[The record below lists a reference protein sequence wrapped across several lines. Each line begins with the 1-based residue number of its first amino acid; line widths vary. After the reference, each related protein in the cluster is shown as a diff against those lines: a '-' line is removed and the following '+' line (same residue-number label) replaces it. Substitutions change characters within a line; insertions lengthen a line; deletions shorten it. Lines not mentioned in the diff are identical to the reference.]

1 MDRRRPGWL
10 EVLRAVFRSIGE
22 TVRLASRG
30 RLRSPR
36 ARIGSEVTFPDG
48 TRTVVFRE
56 TRVRNE
62 SLRLPAVLVVEFRL
76 RLCGPRRRL
85 LHAAFRTGCVV
96 NVPLFAGFPGF
107 GTKLWME
114 DLGTGGYRGVYE
126 WYGADL
132 ADSYAARLS
141 RILTP
146 ISVPG
151 SVRYRVI
158 PGVFLEDYLGLLGRT
173 ERVRPLAVTKAEVN
187 HEGSRAVHAASAE
200 G

>member
-1 MDRRRPGWL
+1 
-10 EVLRAVFRSIGE
+10 
-22 TVRLASRG
+22 
-30 RLRSPR
+30 
-36 ARIGSEVTFPDG
+36 VTFPDG
-48 TRTVVFRE
+48 TRSVVFRE

-107 GTKLWME
+107 GTKLWMA
-114 DLGTGGYRGVYE
+114 DLGTCGYRGVYE

-132 ADSYAARLS
+132 ADSYAAALS
-141 RILTP
+141 RILSP
-146 ISVPG
+146 VSVPG

-158 PGVFLEDYLGLLGRT
+158 PGVFLEDYLGLLKGT
-173 ERVRPLAVTKAEVN
+173 GFVRQL
-187 HEGSRAVHAASAE
+187 ASAKA